1 MNLIRSGI
9 GAVILLTLAVT
20 ILAYPGLPDQIPS
33 HWNWSGEVDG
43 YLQKFWGV
51 LIVPLVMITFIALF
65 ALIPRIDPLRANY
78 QKFQG
83 YYEGFILVFAVF
95 LLFIQL
101 QILLW
106 GLGYPVSPNLLLP
119 LIMGALFIGLGYLIE
134 HAEPNWFVGI
144 RTPWTLSSERVWKKT
159 HALGGTL
166 FKIAGILAMIGVVFG
181 KYSIWFV
188 IVPILAVSVYLV
200 IYSYREFGKEL
211 R

>member
-1 MNLIRSGI
+1 
-9 GAVILLTLAVT
+9 
-20 ILAYPGLPDQIPS
+20 
-33 HWNWSGEVDG
+33 
-43 YLQKFWGV
+43 
-51 LIVPLVMITFIALF
+51 
-65 ALIPRIDPLRANY
+65 
-78 QKFQG
+78 
-83 YYEGFILVFAVF
+83 
-95 LLFIQL
+95 
-101 QILLW
+101 
-106 GLGYPVSPNLLLP
+106 
-119 LIMGALFIGLGYLIE
+119 MGALFIGLGYLIE

-211 R
+211 H